1 MLAFFLGLMVG
12 ALVGVTAMCLLVM
25 GKERPEDA
33 VFDPGLR
40 RKFGL

>member
-33 VFDPGLR
+33 VFDRP
-40 RKFGL
+40 